1 MTKATIPLMKR
12 TLCLIAAGCTTLV
25 LSACGPDTPPETTV
39 DQKTTQFTELMTRPD
54 IDQAVARYE
63 QMYTKVRDQITALA
77 PTLTWKPANPP
88 SSASCG
94 NDFAA
99 VNADLPKN
107 DAEIKGLANW
117 MADGN
122 LPDAQWDQAIAVV
135 RSVAQGYGFDTGEI
149 TVNRP
154 SDHEIVFHDQYKAE
168 LNFGTAVN
176 TTLLLRTGCHL
187 TAEAK
192 KRGSPAPTP
201 TY

>member
-1 MTKATIPLMKR
+1 MKR
-12 TLCLIAAGCTTLV
+12 TLCLIAALVTLTV
-25 LSACGPDTPPETTV
+25 AACGPDVPPETSV
-39 DQKTTQFTELMTRPD
+39 DQKSQQFNELMKRPD

-63 QMYTKVRDQITALA
+63 EMYTKVRNQLSVVV
-77 PTLTWKPANPP
+77 PTLKWQQTSDV
-88 SSASCG
+88 SSSGCG
-94 NDFAA
+94 REFAA
-99 VNADLPKN
+99 VDAGAPEFDAVERGLP
-107 DAEIKGLANW
+107 NW
-117 MADGN
+117 MAEGKI
-122 LPDAQWDQAIAVV
+122 PDAQWDQAIAVV